1 MLDSG
6 NISHIIIILHNA
18 VKLQNSIS
26 IYVVY
31 IYFSYSSLRG
41 DRSIDL
47 YRLLSGRGSSIRS
60 HYFHRFVYNT
70 TTNA

>member
-31 IYFSYSSLRG
+31 IYSSYNSSLRG

-47 YRLLSGRGSSIRS
+47 
-60 HYFHRFVYNT
+60 
-70 TTNA
+70 